1 VTPVRDAMESLRSAA
16 EDGNARRRQT
26 RMVVISLLVL
36 MTVNLASVL
45 GVGVLFLHDR
55 QRQGRERQNM
65 EVGSKIVSDL
75 YSVANDTNAAVH
87 RIEGSP
93 VPPAAQPP
101 VPSLPVARRS
111 TSTTTTATPRRPPTS
126 PPATSATT
134 TTQPP
139 SPPSSAAPAPSQ
151 PPQTTPPTTQPCT
164 TVPIVGTGLCR

>member
-1 VTPVRDAMESLRSAA
+1 VIPVGDAMEDLRNAA

-55 QRQGRERQNM
+55 QRQGRERRNTAA
-65 EVGSKIVSDL
+65 GSKIVSDL
-75 YSVANDTNAAVH
+75 YALANDTNVVVH
-87 RIEGSP
+87 RIDGSP
-93 VPPAAQPP
+93 APPAVQPPAAS
-101 VPSLPVARRS
+101 VSSVRRS
-111 TSTTTTATPRRPPTS
+111 TSTATTSTRRPPAS
-126 PPATSATT
+126 PPATSGST

-151 PPQTTPPTTQPCT
+151 PPQTTTTTRPRRCPPVP
-164 TVPIVGTGLCR
+164 VPIPVPGC

>member
-1 VTPVRDAMESLRSAA
+1 VAPMGDAMEGLRSAA

-55 QRQGRERQNM
+55 QRQGRDRQNM

-101 VPSLPVARRS
+101 VTPLPLTRR
-111 TSTTTTATPRRPPTS
+111 TTTTTRRPSTS
-126 PPATSATT
+126 PPATSAST
-134 TTQPP
+134 TTQPS
-139 SPPSSAAPAPSQ
+139 SPPTTGAPAPSQ
-151 PPQTTPPTTQPCT
+151 PPQTTTTTRPRRCAPVPT
-164 TVPIVGTGLCR
+164 PIPIPGC